1 MLPALAPSQGKVRR
15 LWRHSSQ
22 GKVRMPWQHRRA
34 SLEQPAGPG
43 QGDKNAVCEQKC
55 RPLYHVASMSMLFV
69 SEGFSNLDV
78 LVFSFPV
85 AAVQSLLA
93 SSAIIFAVNA
103 VLHCY
108 HQPRHRA
115 QVSVQCSRVDTEAD
129 HDESDDIR
137 RRRFWHCR
145 NAKVI

>member
-1 MLPALAPSQGKVRR
+1 MSRQLECLGTRLECFCATIDWGSTNDALAPSQGTVRCF
-15 LWRHSSQ
+15 
-22 GKVRMPWQHRRA
+22 GTI
-34 SLEQPAGPG
+34 AG
-43 QGDKNAVCEQKC
+43 QAWKQTMHYML
-55 RPLYHVASMSMLFV
+55 LYHVASMSMLFA

-103 VLHCY
+103 VLHCF

>member
-1 MLPALAPSQGKVRR
+1 MSDSFLVSKAHKR
-15 LWRHSSQ
+15 L
-22 GKVRMPWQHRRA
+22 
-34 SLEQPAGPG
+34 
-43 QGDKNAVCEQKC
+43 
-55 RPLYHVASMSMLFV
+55 
-69 SEGFSNLDV
+69 LDV

-129 HDESDDIR
+129 HDESDDAR
-137 RRRFWHCR
+137 RDTNLAR
-145 NAKVI
+145 